1 MWATIQEVQEG
12 METKLPS
19 NLDEEF
25 MLGKKKKKK
34 NEISK
39 ILLA

>member
-1 MWATIQEVQEG
+1 

-19 NLDEEF
+19 NLYEEF
-25 MLGKKKKKK
+25 MLGKKKKKFK
-34 NEISK
+34 IKISK

>member
-1 MWATIQEVQEG
+1 

-19 NLDEEF
+19 NLYEEF

-34 NEISK
+34 KKFKIKISK